1 MSSKHF
7 VNDPVHL
14 LNLALRSAPL
24 TNPSLAVD
32 EENKTVYCKPSPES
46 HASRV
51 AIISGGG
58 AGHEPSFVSFVG
70 DGVLRAAVSGSIFA
84 SPSVKQIYSCITRRV
99 NPNSGV
105 LLIIMNYTGD
115 ILHFGLASEKAKAAG
130 VDVDMVVVADD
141 VGVGRVNGK
150 VGKVGRRGIAGTVL
164 VHKIVGALAATTTG
178 ASLKEASALG
188 RLVAA
193 NLVTVGSSLAHVHVP
208 GRAIASDEDEG
219 ALKPDEIEIGMGIHN
234 ELGYKRIKI
243 PELPE
248 LVKILLSQLLSK
260 EDKDRNYLE
269 DVENIEGWVLMLNN
283 LGGVSPLEM
292 GAITAEVA
300 KQLDSTY
307 SIKPKRIFSGTFMT
321 SLNGNGFSISLLRL
335 VDTGLGKAK
344 SMLDLLDAPHESLGW
359 SAPVRQETWT
369 NAGGQNQASES
380 DTEEE
385 SVPPS
390 GLKLNV
396 NQFCHTLSNALK
408 ALIKAEPE
416 ISRYD
421 ELVGDG
427 DCGSALKKG
436 AEAILQLISADKISP
451 DAVITMSAL
460 AKAVEASMDGTSGAL
475 YSIFLNSL
483 VKALREAGEGEA
495 TLGVWAKAAMAALV
509 SLRKYTPAQPG
520 DRTLV
525 DALQPCIISLAEDE
539 SIGNAAKAAREGA
552 ESTRGMKP
560 SLGRSVY
567 VGNIGDTPDPGAI
580 GIAVLMEGLAEVV

>member
-1 MSSKHF
+1 MSNKHF

-14 LNLALRSAPL
+14 LNSALHSAPL
-24 TNPSLAVD
+24 TNPSLALD
-32 EENKTVYCKPSPES
+32 EENKIVYCKPCPES
-46 HASRV
+46 HAGRV
-51 AIISGGG
+51 AVISGGG

-99 NPNSGV
+99 DPNSGI
-105 LLIIMNYTGD
+105 LLIVMNYTGD

-130 VDVDMVVVADD
+130 IDVDMVVVADD
-141 VGVGRVNGK
+141 VGVGREKN
-150 VGKVGRRGIAGTVL
+150 GKVGRRGIAGTVL
-164 VHKIVGALAATTTG
+164 VHKIVGALAASTPG
-178 ASLKEASALG
+178 SSLKEASALAS
-188 RLVAA
+188 LVAT
-193 NLVTVGSSLAHVHVP
+193 NLVSVGSSLAHVHVP
-208 GRAIASDEDEG
+208 GRVVSDGDEEG
-219 ALKPDEIEIGMGIHN
+219 SLRPDEIEIGMGIHN
-234 ELGYKRIKI
+234 EQGYKRVKI

-248 LVKILLSQLLSK
+248 LVSILLGQLLSK

-269 DVENIEGWVLMLNN
+269 DVEKIEGWVLMLNN

-292 GAITAEVA
+292 GAITTEVA

-359 SAPVRQETWT
+359 SAPVKQETWANEDRQT
-369 NAGGQNQASES
+369 QSSEN
-380 DTEEE
+380 DAKEE
-385 SVPPS
+385 SIPPS

-396 NQFCHTLSNALK
+396 NQFCHTLSIALK
-408 ALIKAEPE
+408 TLIKAEPE
-416 ISRYD
+416 LSRYD

-436 AEAILQLISADKISP
+436 AEAILQLISANKISP
-451 DAVITMSAL
+451 DAVITISTL
-460 AKAVEASMDGTSGAL
+460 AEVVEANMDGTSGAI

-483 VKALREAGEGEA
+483 AKALREAGEGEVS
-495 TLGVWAKAAMAALV
+495 LGVWAKAAMTALV

-525 DALQPCIISLAEDE
+525 DALQPCIISLAED
-539 SIGNAAKAAREGA
+539 GDVGKAAKAAREGA
-552 ESTRGMKP
+552 ESTRGMKA

-567 VGNIGDTPDPGAI
+567 VGEVGDTPDPGAV
-580 GIAVLMEGLAEVV
+580 GIAVLMDGLAEAV

>member
-1 MSSKHF
+1 MSNKHF

-14 LNLALRSAPL
+14 VNLALRSAPL
-24 TNPSLAVD
+24 TNPSLALD
-32 EENKTVYCKPSPES
+32 EENKIVYCKSSPES
-46 HASRV
+46 QAGRV
-51 AIISGGG
+51 AIVSGGG

-105 LLIIMNYTGD
+105 LLIVMNYTGD

-141 VGVGRVNGK
+141 VGVGREKN
-150 VGKVGRRGIAGTVL
+150 GKVGRRGIAGTVL
-164 VHKIVGALAATTTG
+164 VHKIAGALAAATPGT
-178 ASLKEASALG
+178 ASLKEVSALAT
-188 RLVAA
+188 LVAA
-193 NLVTVGSSLAHVHVP
+193 NLVSVGSSLAHVHVP
-208 GRAIASDEDEG
+208 GRVIASDGDEEG
-219 ALKPDEIEIGMGIHN
+219 SLKPDEIEIGMGIHN
-234 ELGYKRIKI
+234 EQGCKRVKI

-248 LVKILLSQLLSK
+248 LVGMLLDQLLSK

-269 DVENIEGWVLMLNN
+269 DVENVEGWVLMLNN

-292 GAITAEVA
+292 GAITTEAV

-307 SIKPKRIFSGTFMT
+307 SIKPTRVFAGTFMT

-335 VDTGLGKAK
+335 VDTGLGKGK

-359 SAPVRQETWT
+359 SAPVKQETW
-369 NAGGQNQASES
+369 ASKDIQTQSS
-380 DTEEE
+380 DSDAKEE
-385 SVPPS
+385 SIPPS

-396 NQFCHTLSNALK
+396 DKFSHTLSASLQS
-408 ALIKAEPE
+408 LIKAEPE

-421 ELVGDG
+421 EQVGDG

-436 AEAILQLISADKISP
+436 AEAILQLINTNKIHP
-451 DAVITMSAL
+451 DAVITISTL
-460 AKAVEASMDGTSGAL
+460 AEVVEENMDGTSGAI

-483 VKALREAGEGEA
+483 AKALREAGEGEA
-495 TLGVWAKAAMAALV
+495 SLGVWAKAAMAALV

-525 DALQPCIISLAEDE
+525 DALQPCIISLAEHGDV
-539 SIGNAAKAAREGA
+539 SKAAKAAREGA
-552 ESTRGMKP
+552 ESTRGMKA

-567 VGNIGDTPDPGAI
+567 VGELGDTPDPGAI
-580 GIAVLMEGLAEVV
+580 GIAVFMEGLAGAV